1 MANSGELREPSRV
14 KFDMEGLF
22 SSYDFKSIQKLTKQ
36 SDRKSNHSKGKA
48 KTRIMK
54 ENIEDGMPLSVPVAV
69 TPQRVTVPSYAFVD
83 YKCDFCEMQPIL
95 NVRYHCRTC

>member
-1 MANSGELREPSRV
+1 
-14 KFDMEGLF
+14 MEGLF

-54 ENIEDGMPLSVPVAV
+54 ENIEEGMPMSVPVPV
-69 TPQRVTVPSYAFVD
+69 TPHKESLPSYAFVD
-83 YKCDFCEMQPIL
+83 YKCDFC
-95 NVRYHCRTC
+95 